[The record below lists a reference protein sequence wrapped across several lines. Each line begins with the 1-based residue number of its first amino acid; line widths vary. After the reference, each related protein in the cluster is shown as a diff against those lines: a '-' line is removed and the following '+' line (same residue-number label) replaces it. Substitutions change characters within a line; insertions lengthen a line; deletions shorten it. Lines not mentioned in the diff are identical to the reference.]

1 MWKLKLLNH
10 NSFITYKIFLNI
22 DMEIKC
28 KVKYYYIISLFTI
41 IKSQDIYDIN
51 SNITMRKII
60 DGYRILSEE
69 YKKMI
74 KT

>member
-1 MWKLKLLNH
+1 MWKLKLINN
-10 NSFITYKIFLNI
+10 NSFITYKIFLNS

-41 IKSQDIYDIN
+41 VKSQDVYDID

-60 DGYRILSEE
+60 EGYKLLSDE